1 MGADIISPVK
11 KAHIICDFYK
21 AEPEILA
28 KADLLKESILRALG
42 LFKIE
47 VEINTFYQFEPYG
60 VTALVTSPELHF
72 NIHTWPE
79 HASCAIDMYCM
90 EGNQYGVKVW
100 EELKKQF
107 KADEY
112 QIKVLKRD
120 KKLKASN

>member
-1 MGADIISPVK
+1 MDIIVGVK

-21 AEPEILA
+21 AEPDILA
-28 KADLLKESILRALG
+28 QAELLKESLLRALG
-42 LFKIE
+42 AFKIQ
-47 VEINTFYQFEPYG
+47 VEINTFYQFEPHG
-60 VTALVTSPELHF
+60 VTALVTSPQLHF

-90 EGNQYGVKVW
+90 EGKEFGIEVC
-100 EELKKQF
+100 EELKKQL

-120 KKLKASN
+120 KKLKTSTNN